1 MKSLLWALLLFVQF
15 HEYRGC
21 IEEERVGLQKLKAFL
36 KPDYFS
42 NSLSSWVNESS
53 KCCDWEKATCNAAT
67 GHIIKLSLS
76 NIRWSSVVDANL
88 TWVSNMS
95 PLQPFKELRSLE
107 LSGNAI
113 GGWLGNEG
121 M

>member
-36 KPDYFS
+36 KPNYIRHAPP
-42 NSLSSWVNESS
+42 WVKESRT
-53 KCCDWEKATCNAAT
+53 CCDWEKATCNAAT

-76 NIRWSSVVDANL
+76 NIHLSWLDDANL

-95 PLQPFKELRSLE
+95 LLQPFKELRSLE

-113 GGWLGNEG
+113 GGWLGNKG